1 MNRHQLK
8 GHWRLL
14 LLAMLFVPACLCF
27 AMSSGCAETKTRKVT
42 VEGPEKKY
50 ELKLESSEKK

>member
-1 MNRHQLK
+1 
-8 GHWRLL
+8 
-14 LLAMLFVPACLCF
+14 
-27 AMSSGCAETKTRKVT
+27 MSSGCAQTKTRKVT

>member
-1 MNRHQLK
+1 MNRYPLK

-14 LLAMLFVPACLCF
+14 LLAVLFVPACLWL
-27 AMSSGCAETKTRKVT
+27 ATSSGCAETTTRKVT

>member
-1 MNRHQLK
+1 MNRHQLRR
-8 GHWRLL
+8 HWRQILL
-14 LLAMLFVPACLCF
+14 VVLFVPACLCF